1 MKRPLIYSIC
11 LHAVILIL
19 LMVGFYNPF
28 KRKIAPTEQ
37 PMMIEFVQIAEE
49 SAAPQLAPEA
59 IQNAEPQP
67 TPPKPTPPKPEP
79 KPEPEP
85 VKPEP
90 EPVKP
95 EPIPEPEP
103 IKPEPEPQKPE
114 PEPEPKPIPEPVPV
128 EKPKEKP
135 KKEKEKPKE
144 QPQRKQKA
152 EITLEK
158 KKPKP
163 KKTDEKTKK
172 KKPEKSFDDFLSDV
186 LNEDDS
192 TPSKGKGAPA
202 KNIGA
207 VVTASEID
215 AIRQRIYKCWIIP
228 AGIRGARDMV
238 VDIHIHTARDGTV
251 TRADID
257 DKARMRQD
265 PAFRSAAES
274 ARRAVLDP
282 RCNPLPIPPEKY
294 EQFKDFIFGFNPK
307 DMF

>member
-1 MKRPLIYSIC
+1 MKRPLIYSVC
-11 LHAVILIL
+11 LHAIVLIL
-19 LMVGFYNPF
+19 LMIGFYNPF
-28 KRKIAPTEQ
+28 QRKTTPTEQ

-59 IQNAEPQP
+59 IQNAEPIP

-79 KPEPEP
+79 VKPEPAKPEPLPEPEP

-90 EPVKP
+90 QP
-95 EPIPEPEP
+95 EPK
-103 IKPEPEPQKPE
+103 KPEPEPDPM
-114 PEPEPKPIPEPVPV
+114 PEPVLDV
-128 EKPKEKP
+128 KPKEKP

-144 QPQRKQKA
+144 QPPKKQKA

-158 KKPKP
+158 KKPKS
-163 KKTDEKTKK
+163 KKTDEKAKK

-186 LNEDDS
+186 LNEDDG
-192 TPSKGKGAPA
+192 TPSQGKGAPA

-228 AGIRGARDMV
+228 SGIRGARDMV

-257 DKARMRQD
+257 DKARMSRD

-282 RCNPLPIPPEKY
+282 RCNPLPIPPHKY
-294 EQFKDFIFGFNPK
+294 EQFKDFIIGFNPK

>member
-1 MKRPLIYSIC
+1 
-11 LHAVILIL
+11 LHAIILIL

-28 KRKIAPTEQ
+28 HKKITPIEQ
-37 PMMIEFVQIAEE
+37 PMMIEFVQIAEQ

-59 IQNAEPQP
+59 IQNAEPVP

-90 EPVKP
+90 KPEPEPVKP
-95 EPIPEPEP
+95 EPKPEPEKP
-103 IKPEPEPQKPE
+103 QPEPEPQKPE
-114 PEPEPKPIPEPVPV
+114 PIPDI
-128 EKPKEKP
+128 KKQEKP

-144 QPQRKQKA
+144 QPQKKQKA

-163 KKTDEKTKK
+163 KKTDEKAKK

-186 LNEDDS
+186 LNEDDGE
-192 TPSKGKGAPA
+192 PSKGKGAPA
-202 KNIGA
+202 KSIGP

-215 AIRQRIYKCWIIP
+215 AIRQRIYKCWIVP
-228 AGIRGARDMV
+228 AGIRGARDMI

-251 TRADID
+251 TKADID
-257 DKARMRQD
+257 DKTRMRQD

-282 RCNPLPIPPEKY
+282 RCNPLPIPPNKY
-294 EQFKDFIFGFNPK
+294 DQFKDFIIGFNPK